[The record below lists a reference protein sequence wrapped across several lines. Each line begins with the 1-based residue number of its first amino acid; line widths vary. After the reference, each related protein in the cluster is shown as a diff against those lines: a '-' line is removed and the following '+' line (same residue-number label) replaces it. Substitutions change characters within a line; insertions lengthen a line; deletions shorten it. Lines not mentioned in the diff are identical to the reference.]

1 VTVIEVCCTHNAPV
15 LHDCDGSERCTHN
28 APLFSLREA
37 TVLTTNSLPLPP
49 LSYDG
54 SPFYHPMDVPIQT
67 SESLNPSPCID
78 PTKTRSISSL
88 RRPSGVWAQI
98 NNSRPGTLP
107 RFVDGW
113 MDGSRILSQPHQ
125 LILTGRP
132 RASRECA
139 RQNDVKP
146 AAGTTSAGVFRDA
159 LSPCIGSSTRRSQR
173 RTYQRSVLY
182 CRKHKHMPAWFAL
195 ASLACIATSVHVDVC
210 GCWGM
215 ARVGVRLHCRPLFRR
230 GARGCRAVDRQGN
243 VKLAFVSFVCSSS
256 FYISLSFPR

>member
-113 MDGSRILSQPHQ
+113 IENS
-125 LILTGRP
+125 LTTPPAYSDRP
-132 RASRECA
+132 ASGVARMRAAERCEA
-139 RQNDVKP
+139 RRGHHICWRFP
-146 AAGTTSAGVFRDA
+146 R
-159 LSPCIGSSTRRSQR
+159 C
-173 RTYQRSVLY
+173 
-182 CRKHKHMPAWFAL
+182 
-195 ASLACIATSVHVDVC
+195 SLAMHRFQHS
-210 GCWGM
+210 
-215 ARVGVRLHCRPLFRR
+215 
-230 GARGCRAVDRQGN
+230 
-243 VKLAFVSFVCSSS
+243 
-256 FYISLSFPR
+256 SLSTTYLPAQCTVLPKA